1 MLPSFSAELSPREV
15 CDVLR
20 QSALKVL
27 QAKRRQLRLTLQ
39 FQSRGKCC
47 RLFYAHGPK
56 GHVLERLTKAD
67 GESLT
72 IAEFDAVEVL
82 DATMEKLGL

>member
-1 MLPSFSAELSPREV
+1 MRQSLSAESSPREV

-20 QSALKVL
+20 QSALNAL
-27 QAKRRQLRLTLQ
+27 QAKRRLLRLTLQ
-39 FQSRGKCC
+39 FQARGKCC

-56 GHVLERLTKAD
+56 GHVLERLTNAD
-67 GESLT
+67 GESVT